1 MIQRIQTLFLIAAA
15 GLIAALLFMPMS
27 HIMPVDNIG
36 EEIIIR
42 YTEKYEMMTFLIVT
56 LVLSLVA
63 IFLYKNRPFQ
73 MRVCIL
79 NMLILVAFQIWLMV
93 LFFRY
98 KSDMIFSIS
107 IVFPIV
113 AAILTYLAFRYIA
126 RDEAMVAAASRL
138 RGPRKK

>member
-1 MIQRIQTLFLIAAA
+1 MIQRIQTLFLLLAA

-27 HIMPVDNIG
+27 YIEDVTIK
-36 EEIIIR
+36 
-42 YTEKYEMMTFLIVT
+42 YTEKYEMITFVIVT
-56 LVLSLVA
+56 LVLAIIA

-79 NMLILVAFQIWLMV
+79 NTLILTAFQVWLIV

-98 KSDMIFSIS
+98 KAEMVFSIS
-107 IVFPIV
+107 VVFPIV
-113 AAILTYLAFRYIA
+113 SAILTILAFRYIA

-138 RGPRKK
+138 RGPKKKK